1 MASSAIS
8 LSSSPTTI
16 PPSFLSLH
24 PSFSRNFAPPNFTPV
39 SLSSSSNNLSSFI
52 VSASLNSTDA
62 SIPIEK
68 RFAAFPTVLDID
80 QIRDILPHRYP
91 FLLVDRVVE
100 YNPGVTAVAIK
111 NVTINDNFFPGHF
124 PHRPIMPGVLMVE
137 VLLDL
142 SKNLLSGEIPLQLG
156 NLVDLEILDLSHNNL
171 SGEIP
176 VTFDQ
181 LQSLQVINV
190 SYNKLEGPIPDSSVF
205 QKAPLTSFM
214 GNQAALIICVIFA
227 LVYYTRKAGR
237 KEDELEPEFFSIRKF
252 DGKLRYGDIRKATDG
267 FADEYCIG
275 VGGHGRVY
283 KAVLSTGQVVAV
295 KKLGSILNSHLEDRK
310 NFETEIEVLTKI
322 RHRNIVKLY
331 GFFSNADHSLL
342 VYEYLERGSLGKVLK
357 DDKECREFAWE
368 KRVHVIKSI
377 AHALSYMH
385 HDCSPPIIHRDLS
398 SNNVLLDKD
407 FEARVSDFGT
417 AKLLSLDS
425 SNLTEVAGTYGYI
438 APELAYMMNPT
449 NKCDV
454 YSFGVL
460 SLEIIMGSHPGNLMS
475 PYSSSSV
482 NSSTSP
488 HPSSFVSL
496 LQNHTKSYKDLLDH
510 QISEPSPEMADEI
523 AAIIKLAAECTN
535 SNPDQRPT
543 MRNVCQR
550 LSPTRKIGHYESLLQ
565 TNTSL
570 NMSGSRWESSSYTRS
585 HSAVF

>member
-1 MASSAIS
+1 MRKESKLTMLLKPLFSLLHLFLLISLVFLLNPNSTRATPQEAEALIRWKENLHTENQTFLSSWSLPRASLTANNRAIS
-8 LSSSPTTI
+8 SPCFWLGVGCVDGSVT
-16 PPSFLSLH
+16 
-24 PSFSRNFAPPNFTPV
+24 
-39 SLSSSSNNLSSFI
+39 
-52 VSASLNSTDA
+52 SLNLT
-62 SIPIEK
+62 
-68 RFAAFPTVLDID
+68 
-80 QIRDILPHRYP
+80 
-91 FLLVDRVVE
+91 
-100 YNPGVTAVAIK
+100 
-111 NVTINDNFFPGHF
+111 NVG
-124 PHRPIMPGVLMVE
+124 
-137 VLLDL
+137 
-142 SKNLLSGEIPLQLG
+142 
-156 NLVDLEILDLSHNNL
+156 
-171 SGEIP
+171 
-176 VTFDQ
+176 
-181 LQSLQVINV
+181 
-190 SYNKLEGPIPDSSVF
+190 
-205 QKAPLTSFM
+205 LT
-214 GNQAALIICVIFA
+214 AALIICVIFA